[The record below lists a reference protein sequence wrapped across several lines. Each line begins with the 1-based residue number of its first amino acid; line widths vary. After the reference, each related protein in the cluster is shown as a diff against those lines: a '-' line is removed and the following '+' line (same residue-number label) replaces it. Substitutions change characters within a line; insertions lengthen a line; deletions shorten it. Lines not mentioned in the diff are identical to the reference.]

1 MVNKNKT
8 QTEAD
13 QAEVST
19 KQKILDVAIDLFA
32 QNGFDAVSMQNIAQI
47 VGIKKASLYYH
58 YTSKD
63 QILKEIL
70 QYPITRIQTVAPQ
83 GQTEALIT
91 SMGVEGFMTL
101 SSGVFLNYMEDEK
114 MHKVWRI
121 LCIELYHNEQI
132 KQFFAIFKEMS
143 SAFWESNF
151 NFMLKSKLIKPIA
164 PKVLVNEYLSFFM
177 EAYFDYFLN
186 LYGKT
191 SNPFQV
197 EYKEVFSQH
206 TQFLIN
212 AIKPAPQEGFQ

>member
-1 MVNKNKT
+1 MVNKNNPTKP
-8 QTEAD
+8 E
-13 QAEVST
+13 EVETPT

-32 QNGFDAVSMQNIAQI
+32 QNGFDAVSMQDIAQV

-58 YTSKD
+58 FTSKD

-70 QYPITRIQTVAPQ
+70 QYPITRIQTVAPP

-101 SSGVFLNYMEDEK
+101 SSGVFLNYMEEEK

-132 KQFFAIFKEMS
+132 KQFFSAFKAMS
-143 SAFWESNF
+143 ASFWESNF
-151 NFMLKSKLIKPIA
+151 NFMLKSKLIKPLN
-164 PKVLVNEYLSFFM
+164 PKVLANEYLSFFM
-177 EAYFDYFLN
+177 EAYFDYFLS

-191 SNPFQV
+191 SNPFHV
-197 EYKEVFSQH
+197 EYKETFNQH

-212 AIKPAPQEGFQ
+212 AIKPAAKEESQ